1 MQQKISQLS
10 KENLDLEAKCMEM
23 EEYIERVQR
32 EEEKERISLNE
43 AHDQEKKDIR
53 MTVAKLKIELD
64 KTLSL
69 KINF

>member
-1 MQQKISQLS
+1 
-10 KENLDLEAKCMEM
+10 M

-32 EEEKERISLNE
+32 EEEKERLALNE
-43 AHDQEKKDIR
+43 AHEQEKKDIR
-53 MTVAKLKIELD
+53 MTVAKLKIDLD